1 MFRIFGVIVVF
12 VWAMAGFVYADCHN
26 SEQCEDLIG
35 DNIVNEYWDK
45 EYNNTVHYKINTG
58 YNPQYQIS
66 LSGDIPNASNKWH
79 NLLYKGVRIPFNP
92 TRQSPDTTKIAGTQ
106 DDTNVVSWKSGL
118 PWATL
123 AQAYQWH
130 VSGTNNKE
138 FAEVD
143 IGFNYQRTF
152 TYHANLGQFPN
163 AYCLLAVA
171 THEFGHFAGL
181 GDAKAQHNCPTQY
194 IRYTMWANQAVG
206 TGGCPVESL
215 ECEDKW
221 ALWYTYTVI
230 HPDADD

>member
-1 MFRIFGVIVVF
+1 MRLTNGITCCIK
-12 VWAMAGFVYADCHN
+12 GF
-26 SEQCEDLIG
+26 
-35 DNIVNEYWDK
+35 
-45 EYNNTVHYKINTG
+45 
-58 YNPQYQIS
+58 
-66 LSGDIPNASNKWH
+66 
-79 NLLYKGVRIPFNP
+79 RIPFNP

-221 ALWYTYTVI
+221 ACGIPIQLSILMRMIDI
-230 HPDADD
+230 HQGEDALRKQNTLSTRLFSGK